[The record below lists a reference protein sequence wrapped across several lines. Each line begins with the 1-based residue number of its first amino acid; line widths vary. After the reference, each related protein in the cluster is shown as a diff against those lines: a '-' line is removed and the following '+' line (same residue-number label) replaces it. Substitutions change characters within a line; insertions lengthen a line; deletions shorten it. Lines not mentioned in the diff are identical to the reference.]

1 MINQLRRDVRAK
13 HYKPLLLL
21 ITLDFL
27 DKQKSFAPIIPA
39 KKIVDEFEII
49 MRKIGY
55 KKDHNK
61 GWMPFWHLSG
71 DNIWNLYS
79 INHQIVKRTAF
90 KQFKPKTK
98 KQLLSKVNYALI
110 NFAKIN
116 HFSSINKRAITRKQ
130 IFNLLKKDQ
139 ELIGNKILEYYNV

>member
-1 MINQLRRDVRAK
+1 MINQLRRDNRAK

-27 DKQKSFAPIIPA
+27 DKQKSFSPIIPS

-49 MRKIGY
+49 MTKIGY
-55 KKDHNK
+55 KKEHNK

-79 INHQIVKRTAF
+79 IDHQIVKKTAF
-90 KQFKPKTK
+90 KQLKPKTK

-110 NFAKIN
+110 NSKKLFYFN
-116 HFSSINKRAITRKQ
+116 SSGKRSVVRKQ
-130 IFNLLKKDQ
+130 IFNLLKKDK
-139 ELIGNKILEYYNV
+139 ELISHKILEYYNV

>member
-1 MINQLRRDVRAK
+1 MINQLRRDIRAK

-21 ITLDFL
+21 VTLDFL

-39 KKIVDEFEII
+39 KKIIDEFEVI
-49 MRKIGY
+49 MKKIGHN
-55 KKDHNK
+55 KEHNK

-79 INHQIVKRTAF
+79 INHQIVKKTAF
-90 KQFKPKTK
+90 KLLKPKTK

-110 NFAKIN
+110 NFEKNNDFI
-116 HFSSINKRAITRKQ
+116 SVDKRAVIRKQ

-139 ELIGNKILEYYNV
+139 ELIGKKILEYYNV